1 MLKPFITDIYEN
13 YKVFVIGVEAGS
25 GVAYCN
31 GLPCMKEAKC
41 YDVGQDIIQAI

>member
-1 MLKPFITDIYEN
+1 MLKPCITDIYEN
-13 YKVFVIGVEAGS
+13 YKVFVIGVEAGL

-31 GLPCMKEAKC
+31 DSLCMQEAKC